1 MLFLVLLSLSTATA
15 DVTIDLSKA
24 EFDQETGNFCVLQKV
39 CIANPPS
46 SLTSSGCAPQF
57 PPGCDC
63 DPAADDPNSSCPA
76 NSQCVQCKCLPQ
88 GCDCDPQAEDPDS
101 FCPVDQICKD
111 CTCQPP
117 FPPGCDCDPA
127 ADDPDASCSAGSQ
140 CVQCKCLPRG
150 CDCDPNADDP
160 NSFCPSGDICK
171 DCTCQPPF
179 PPGCDCDPAA
189 DDPDASCS
197 ANSQCVQCKCLPL
210 GCDCDPLADDP
221 NSFCAAG
228 DICKDCKCQSPLPP
242 GCDCDPNSPDPD
254 YLCPADLRC
263 VGCKCQNCPES
274 GGQGLGQGRAGGK
287 VVNPPLVFVI
297 DTTKSVKPDK
307 DSIFNLTSKVTARI
321 MKDRINIPRFQLFS
335 FNDYGREINR
345 NVKLELDTPDVMAFD
360 RATSSLVFE
369 SYNGGRDS
377 KERMSQGLLVALQN
391 ASPKS
396 LIVVFTDNG
405 SKDLNL
411 EKEIVRLRK
420 TKECEVFIVLT
431 PAYEGRFNGPSLPSY
446 GRMGKVFL
454 INEVGAD
461 SFLKDVEVFEESN
474 CL

>member
-1 MLFLVLLSLSTATA
+1 MFFLVSLCLSSVVA
-15 DVTIDLSKA
+15 DVTIDLSTA
-24 EFDQETGNFCVLQKV
+24 QLDQETGQFCVMQKV
-39 CIANPPS
+39 CIANPPE
-46 SLTSSGCAPQF
+46 SLTSAGCAAAF

-63 DPAADDPNSSCPA
+63 DPEADDPNESCPV
-76 NSQCVQCKCLPQ
+76 NTQCVQCKCLPL
-88 GCDCDPQAEDPDS
+88 GCDCDPQADDPNS
-101 FCPVDQICKD
+101 FCPVDEVCKD

-127 ADDPDASCSAGSQ
+127 ADDPNASCSADSE
-140 CVQCKCLPRG
+140 CVQCKCLPKG
-150 CDCDPNADDP
+150 CDCDPSADDP
-160 NSFCPSGDICK
+160 NSFCASGDVCK

-179 PPGCDCDPAA
+179 PPGCDCDPLA

-197 ANSQCVQCKCLPL
+197 ANTQCVQCKCLPL
-210 GCDCDPLADDP
+210 GCDCDPQADDP
-221 NSFCAAG
+221 NSFCPSG

-242 GCDCDPNSPDPD
+242 GCDCDPDAVDPD

-263 VGCKCQNCPES
+263 VGCKCQNCPQSAGE
-274 GGQGLGQGRAGGK
+274 GLGQGRDGRVK
-287 VVNPPLVFVI
+287 NPPLVFVI

-321 MKDRINIPRFQLFS
+321 MKDRINIPRFQLFT

-345 NVKLELDTPDVMAFD
+345 NVQLELDTDDVMAFD
-360 RATSSLVFE
+360 RATSGLVFE

-396 LIVVFTDNG
+396 LVVVFTDNG

-411 EKEIVRLRK
+411 EREIIRLRK
-420 TKECEVFIVLT
+420 AKECEVFIVLT
-431 PAYEGRFNGPSLPSY
+431 PAYEGKFNGPSLPSY

-461 SFLKDVEVFEESN
+461 SFLRDVEVFEETN
-474 CL
+474 CI